1 MDVKHYFTNKSSVFW
16 LKVTALDHGAL
27 LVSQYGQRWKRMSV
41 YNFFTK
47 LNEARGPSARNLH
60 PHLFRHSIAVHLLR
74 GKADIRY
81 IQELLGHAD
90 LDTTKHY
97 LRLVPG
103 HLREDYDAA
112 MPDIATGLAVAP
124 HALQDI

>member
-1 MDVKHYFTNKSSVFW
+1 MCPLFPLF
-16 LKVTALDHGAL
+16 L
-27 LVSQYGQRWKRMSV
+27 L
-41 YNFFTK
+41 F
-47 LNEARGPSARNLH
+47 L
-60 PHLFRHSIAVHLLR
+60 LFLRHLLR

>member
-1 MDVKHYFTNKSSVFW
+1 
-16 LKVTALDHGAL
+16 
-27 LVSQYGQRWKRMSV
+27 MSV